1 MTRRDWGL
9 VGLVVGLLLGLVF
22 VTGSVAH
29 AQSQIKTQRVLI
41 VYDARNPRAGGPAK
55 IATLQRLLAGVG
67 VPTQTEALSD
77 YHAGQ
82 LTTQKYQGVVTLV
95 DWPSGHGHNAAFT
108 RDRDRFTGRQL
119 HIGQNLSPTE
129 ARHLHV
135 TPKTRYHQQFTL
147 RAGNS
152 WQLLPFSE
160 NLMVLPGQTDHQLGQ
175 LQAQGTD
182 RTTYA
187 YGTVRGR
194 YGYLPYLANDG
205 LSLILA
211 MRTVATLFQQTGSQR
226 PLLTITGI
234 TPYSDLRRLRQL
246 DRQLAAAN
254 IPFAIST
261 TTVANN
267 TALQGFSAFT
277 KTLRAIERDNG
288 VIFLQTPPVHATD
301 AQSGNTLEQLMVA
314 QLNQLGQR
322 QVIPVGLS
330 APAYWNQDKLL
341 RRHGLQRASD
351 VLLLPNPTGPVY
363 AQRDNLGATYERTW
377 FGLSLRSLQTQ
388 RDGQLTPDQ
397 LALPTAIT
405 TPMPTSARQLAAT
418 LRQIKALPVTWY
430 DPQQRL
436 QTSLT
441 SASAT
446 FAYRRGTYLLNG
458 QAVTIGEEATGV
470 PRYRF
475 TRKNKVVLGN
485 YFKYQGWALLIF
497 FTGTTV
503 VLVTF
508 LVVGRRIYRRKF
520 MRQR

>member
-1 MTRRDWGL
+1 MTKRILGL
-9 VGLVVGLLLGLVF
+9 VGLFGSLCLGLALLN
-22 VTGSVAH
+22 GPVAH

-41 VYDARNPRAGGPAK
+41 VYDARNPRADGPAK
-55 IATLQRLLAGVG
+55 IATLQRLLASVG
-67 VPTQTEALSD
+67 VPTQTEALAH

-95 DWPSGHGHNAAFT
+95 NWPTDHGHNAAFT
-108 RDRDRFTGRQL
+108 RDRERFTGRQL
-119 HIGQNLSPTE
+119 HIGQDLSDAE
-129 ARHLHV
+129 ARHLHA
-135 TPKTRYHQQFTL
+135 TPQTRYHQQFTL
-147 RAGNS
+147 RSGQS

-160 NLMVLPGQTDHQLGQ
+160 NLTVLPSHGDRQLGQ
-175 LQAQGTD
+175 LQIQGTD

-205 LSLILA
+205 LSLVLA
-211 MRTVATLFQQTGSQR
+211 MRTVAKLFHQTGTQR
-226 PLLTITGI
+226 PLLTITGV

-246 DRQLAAAN
+246 GQQLAAAN
-254 IPFAIST
+254 IPFAVST

-277 KTLRAIERDNG
+277 RTLRAIERDNG
-288 VIFLQTPPVHATD
+288 VIFLQTPTVHA
-301 AQSGNTLEQLMVA
+301 ANAKSGNALEQLMVA

-351 VLLLPNPTGPVY
+351 VLLLPNPKTPVY
-363 AQRDNLGATYERTW
+363 AQRDNLGATYDRTW

-388 RDGQLTPDQ
+388 RDGQLTPDH

-405 TPMPTSARQLAAT
+405 TAMPTSARQLTAT
-418 LRQIKALPVTWY
+418 MRQIKALPVTWY
-430 DPQQRL
+430 QPQQQL
-436 QTSLT
+436 QTSLV

-458 QAVTIGEEATGV
+458 RAVTIGAEATGV
-470 PRYRF
+470 PRYHF

-485 YFKYQGWALLIF
+485 YFKYQGWILLGF
-497 FTGTTV
+497 FAVTTV

-520 MRQR
+520 MR